1 MTYLLE
7 DTGNRQYICTEI
19 ERARSIIPNTPNTTA
34 KDDCLG
40 DYIVAHVKSVSFF
53 SQLEGEFVAPSFHN
67 IFVFNKANI
76 KSCRQLTPTDVIDIV
91 VDSDDMAYSVG
102 LPIKW

>member
-19 ERARSIIPNTPNTTA
+19 ERARSIIPNATL
-34 KDDCLG
+34 DDLVLD
-40 DYIVAHVKSVSFF
+40 DYIVAYVKSVSYGGR
-53 SQLEGEFVAPSFHN
+53 EGEFTSPGAHN

-76 KSCRQLTPTDVIDIV
+76 KSCRHLTPTDVIDIV
-91 VDSDDMAYSVG
+91 VDSDDMVYSVDDHV
-102 LPIKW
+102 KW